1 MIAGSVSSPIYFNY
15 KWAMRKKQIVLILL
29 ALEII
34 LGTMFIVTKNLV
46 SVIGQVCV
54 LAVIIVL
61 YKKGERHE

>member
-1 MIAGSVSSPIYFNY
+1 MIAGSISSPIYFNY
-15 KWAMRKKQIVLILL
+15 KWTMRKKQIVLIL

-54 LAVIIVL
+54 LAVMIVL